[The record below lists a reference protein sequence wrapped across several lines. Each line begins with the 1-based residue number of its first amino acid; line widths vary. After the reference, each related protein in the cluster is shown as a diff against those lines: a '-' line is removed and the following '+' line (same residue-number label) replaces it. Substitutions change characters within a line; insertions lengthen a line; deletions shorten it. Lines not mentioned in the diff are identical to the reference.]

1 MRLYH
6 YLFPALILIFLF
18 SCAPLAVAAEESDD
32 VPGYDENT
40 EVTIKGVITD
50 AGLYRR
56 GPVVLMVKADAKA
69 YQVVT
74 APRWYLAQEGI
85 AFTAGEKIEVT
96 GSKYYTKDG
105 SLSLIAHTIKF
116 AGKTTAIAFR
126 DGSCNPLWKQHRR
139 GHQMRN
145 R

>member
-1 MRLYH
+1 MRRYH
-6 YLFPALILIFLF
+6 YIIPAFILLLLF
-18 SCAPLAVAAEESDD
+18 SCVSPAVAAEESDD

-40 EVTIKGVITD
+40 EVTIRGVIAD
-50 AGLYRR
+50 SGMYRR
-56 GPVVLMVKADAKA
+56 GPVVLLVKADTKT

-85 AFTAGEKIEVT
+85 VFTSGEKIEVT
-96 GSKYYTKDG
+96 GSKYYAKDG

>member
-6 YLFPALILIFLF
+6 YLFAALILLFFF
-18 SCAPLAVAAEESDD
+18 SCAPLAAAAEESDD

-40 EVTIKGVITD
+40 EVTIKGMITD

-56 GPVVLMVKADAKA
+56 GPVVLLVKADAKT

-85 AFTAGEKIEVT
+85 AFTSGEKIEVT

-116 AGKTTAIAFR
+116 AGKTTSIAFR
-126 DGSCNPLWKQHRR
+126 DGSCNPLWMQHRR